1 MAATLRV
8 ARVLT
13 TSSEDNRQANLG
25 ALYLTDG
32 TLLCGL
38 GRDYDD
44 PKTWWYRSTDNGAT
58 WSKVSE
64 TAAPIHNDVAYACHQ
79 PTGLILAP
87 GVTLDYVDAKIFRSL
102 NYGSSWATVLNQEGP
117 TSPPFR
123 TVVISQITTYG
134 KTNAIATGQFE
145 PAAGGPWSH
154 FATSTDSG
162 ENWTLGPSVYREHNG
177 TWGQL
182 IANVGGGLF
191 VAKANSATADS
202 GKNDIWTSTDYGATW
217 SVVGSIT
224 LPAGGSS
231 LEPTALTIIT
241 PDIWLLSGIHN
252 PSAVG
257 DVPGLYRTTDAGA
270 TWTRIT
276 SSVIASWPSDGF
288 PVPIWEVKRLTRD
301 AVIMGLRADDAGT
314 YPPWRISLDQGE
326 TWDTVEVIADSTVP
340 VECEAMGAIV
350 TANDGHII
358 LPLFTRVEGGADRD
372 IWRGT
377 WVC

>member
-1 MAATLRV
+1 MTTTLRV
-8 ARVLT
+8 ERVLT
-13 TSSEDNRQANLG
+13 TSSEDNRKANLG

-44 PKTWWYRSTDNGAT
+44 PKTWWYKSTNNGAT

-64 TAAPIHNDVAYACHQ
+64 TAAPIHNDAAYACHQ
-79 PTGLILAP
+79 PTGLALAP

-102 NYGSSWATVLNQEGP
+102 DYGSSWSTVLDIEGP
-117 TSPPFR
+117 HTPPFR
-123 TVVISQITTYG
+123 TVVISQIATYG
-134 KTNAIATGQFE
+134 RTNAIATGQFE
-145 PAAGGPWSH
+145 PAVAGPWSH
-154 FATSTDSG
+154 FAKSTDSG
-162 ENWTLGPSVYREHNG
+162 ATWTLGPAVFRQNNG

-182 IANVGGGLF
+182 VANVGGGVF
-191 VAKANSATADS
+191 VAMANTTATDVA
-202 GKNDIWTSTDYGATW
+202 KNDIWKSNDHGDTW

-224 LPAGGSS
+224 LPAGAAL
-231 LEPTALTIIT
+231 LEPTAFTIMT
-241 PDIWLLSGIHN
+241 PDVWLLSGIHN

-276 SSVIASWPSDGF
+276 SSVIPSWPSDGF

-301 AVIMGLRADDAGT
+301 AVIMGLRANDSGT
-314 YPPWRISLDQGE
+314 YPPWRVSLDQGE
-326 TWDTVEVIADSTVP
+326 TWDTVQVIAHGSIP
-340 VECEAMGAIV
+340 ARCEAMGAIV
-350 TANDGHII
+350 IAGDGRLI
-358 LPLFTRVEGGADRD
+358 LPLFTRTDDGADRD

-377 WVC
+377 WIC